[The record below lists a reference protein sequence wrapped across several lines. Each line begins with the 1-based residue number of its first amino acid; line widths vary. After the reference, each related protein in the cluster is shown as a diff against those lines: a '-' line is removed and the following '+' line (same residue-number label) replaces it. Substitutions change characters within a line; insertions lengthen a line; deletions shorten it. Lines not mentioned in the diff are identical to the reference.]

1 MNLLTL
7 PAYRLAE
14 MIRQHQLTSR
24 DLVEMALNKIQA
36 ENHTLN
42 AVVHLRAAAALNE
55 ADQLKDHG
63 QPFLGV
69 PLLLKGLGQRMRGE
83 PDTNGSRL
91 FRNQLAAETDN
102 FVKAL

>member
-36 ENHTLN
+36 ENPTLN
-42 AVVHLRAAAALNE
+42 AVVHLRAAAALSRPAKRSRSAVFRRPLAVKGTRSANE
-55 ADQLKDHG
+55 RRA
-63 QPFLGV
+63 
-69 PLLLKGLGQRMRGE
+69 
-83 PDTNGSRL
+83 
-91 FRNQLAAETDN
+91 
-102 FVKAL
+102 

>member
-36 ENHTLN
+36 ENPTL
-42 AVVHLRAAAALNE
+42 AVKGTRSANERRA
-55 ADQLKDHG
+55 
-63 QPFLGV
+63 
-69 PLLLKGLGQRMRGE
+69 
-83 PDTNGSRL
+83 
-91 FRNQLAAETDN
+91 
-102 FVKAL
+102 